1 MAAEAQQVE
10 YPYTVKIETA
20 TGPSA
25 NVPVVFLTPQ
35 QVENFIQFDFN
46 RLVQEAGIKGARIVV
61 ERAVTAD
68 YDEVLRDVATCLRSA
83 RGKVA

>member
-1 MAAEAQQVE
+1 MAAEAQVE

-20 TGPSA
+20 TGQSA

-46 RLVQEAGIKGARIVV
+46 RLVQEAGIKGARIHV

-68 YDEVLRDVATCLRSA
+68 YNEVLRDVATCLRSA